1 MVTDINEDIEM
12 LKLIFS
18 LMASPSGS
26 LTEQQEAKLQ
36 RIIEEVWYEFGNE
49 GTVDHVRERCLK
61 CLITGSNEGGQ
72 PGERDLSMVAV
83 ADQLYTY
90 CSEGIYGSYFNG
102 KLNVEFKNDLVV
114 LELEELK
121 TKPDLQQIIMQLIM
135 YRIMQGM
142 YLSRSQYKI

>member
-1 MVTDINEDIEM
+1 MIGGQYIEFTYEAGLCFPPFQMVTDINEDIEM

-18 LMASPSGS
+18 LMASPSDS

-36 RIIEEVWYEFGNE
+36 RIIEEVWYEFGQE

-61 CLITGSNEGGQ
+61 CLITGSNEGGK

-102 KLNVEFKNDLVV
+102 N
-114 LELEELK
+114 
-121 TKPDLQQIIMQLIM
+121 
-135 YRIMQGM
+135 
-142 YLSRSQYKI
+142 